1 MDRPRSR
8 AAALLALSIALL
20 VAAVVLPPSGTAA
33 TRDVSAKISAPVLGA
48 TANGDVS
55 SFLVILRSQA
65 DVSGAAFLGTKIAKG
80 RYVYSTLRAHAD
92 RTQAPIK
99 AMLDRMGATY
109 RSHYLENL
117 LVVSGNR
124 ALVDALAAR
133 SDVAL
138 IEPNLLVRSAN
149 LPAAPAVI
157 APATRAPDAIEWG
170 VKKIRA
176 PQVWMTGDGGQ
187 GIVLGNIDT
196 GQQWDHPALK
206 EHYRGWNGTSANH
219 NYNWYDTIE
228 GSPTPIDPNGH
239 GTHTV
244 GTMVGD
250 DGGTNHIGVA
260 PKAKYMTCR
269 SMDEGGLGDPS
280 TYITCLEFMLAPFN
294 LQGQNP
300 NPDLAPVSVSNS
312 WYCGIPTECPSQG
325 SLYTAVHN
333 LRLGGILPV
342 FSAGNNGP
350 LCATV
355 GIGGPPAQY
364 DDSYSVGSSDMFDQL
379 SSFSSRGPASVPGD
393 TLIKPDIVA
402 PGSSVRSSYPPSTYA
417 DHCGTSMAS
426 PHINST
432 IALILQAK
440 PQLIG
445 DPDGIE
451 SLINSTAWHRTSSD
465 CSSNGSYPN
474 NLYGY
479 GLVNAEKAVKSG

>member
-1 MDRPRSR
+1 MRSAITLPTRPEGLPGSWGHVEEGRRGTAMDRPRSR

-149 LPAAPAVI
+149 LPAAP
-157 APATRAPDAIEWG
+157 DAIEWG

-206 EHYRGWNGTSANH
+206 EHYRGWNGTSADH
-219 NYNWYDTIE
+219 NYNWYDEINPADRAPVDE
-228 GSPTPIDPNGH
+228 HGH
-239 GTHTV
+239 GTHTA
-244 GTMVGD
+244 GIMVGW
-250 DGGTNHIGVA
+250 DGGSNHI
-260 PKAKYMTCR
+260 
-269 SMDEGGLGDPS
+269 
-280 TYITCLEFMLAPFN
+280 
-294 LQGQNP
+294 
-300 NPDLAPVSVSNS
+300 
-312 WYCGIPTECPSQG
+312 
-325 SLYTAVHN
+325 
-333 LRLGGILPV
+333 
-342 FSAGNNGP
+342 
-350 LCATV
+350 
-355 GIGGPPAQY
+355 
-364 DDSYSVGSSDMFDQL
+364 
-379 SSFSSRGPASVPGD
+379 
-393 TLIKPDIVA
+393 
-402 PGSSVRSSYPPSTYA
+402 
-417 DHCGTSMAS
+417 
-426 PHINST
+426 
-432 IALILQAK
+432 
-440 PQLIG
+440 
-445 DPDGIE
+445 
-451 SLINSTAWHRTSSD
+451 
-465 CSSNGSYPN
+465 
-474 NLYGY
+474 
-479 GLVNAEKAVKSG
+479 